1 MKFWKISSKN
11 LNYVLEGWRAN
22 PLRSTEW
29 GTIDGTKYA
38 TKGNSG
44 YHDVPIKHSA
54 YNRKVCLYST
64 RVFQNVV

>member
-1 MKFWKISSKN
+1 MAGEPFTFYGI
-11 LNYVLEGWRAN
+11 
-22 PLRSTEW
+22 W

-44 YHDVPIKHSA
+44 YHDVNVPLKHSA
-54 YNRKVCLYST
+54 YNRKVCFYST

>member
-1 MKFWKISSKN
+1 MMAGEPFTFYGI
-11 LNYVLEGWRAN
+11 
-22 PLRSTEW
+22 W

-54 YNRKVCLYST
+54 YNRKVCFYST

>member
-1 MKFWKISSKN
+1 MYQNDGGRTFTFYGI
-11 LNYVLEGWRAN
+11 
-22 PLRSTEW
+22 W

-54 YNRKVCLYST
+54 YNRKVCFYST